1 MELGAK
7 LKLAGA
13 RRTAVPEL
21 WLLREATNGRID
33 PRKGL
38 QHPTPSR
45 SQEVGTIAAL
55 LKDSM
60 NGGRREGQA
69 PYYFNHKDGAPL
81 MFTGIWQEAEYKGDK
96 RIAFAIRVALWLD
109 PE

>member
-38 QHPTPSR
+38 QHPTPL
-45 SQEVGTIAAL
+45 A
-55 LKDSM
+55 KP
-60 NGGRREGQA
+60 GGRG
-69 PYYFNHKDGAPL
+69 PL
-81 MFTGIWQEAEYKGDK
+81 
-96 RIAFAIRVALWLD
+96 L
-109 PE
+109 PC

>member
-1 MELGAK
+1 
-7 LKLAGA
+7 
-13 RRTAVPEL
+13 
-21 WLLREATNGRID
+21 
-33 PRKGL
+33 
-38 QHPTPSR
+38 
-45 SQEVGTIAAL
+45 
-55 LKDSM
+55 M
-60 NGGRREGQA
+60 NSGRREGQA

>member
-21 WLLREATNGRID
+21 WLSNNGRID

-45 SQEVGTIAAL
+45 SPEVGDHCCPADGFYEWREEGGASTL
-55 LKDSM
+55 LFQPQ
-60 NGGRREGQA
+60 GRRA
-69 PYYFNHKDGAPL
+69 AY
-81 MFTGIWQEAEYKGDK
+81 FTGIWQEAEYKGDK
-96 RIAFAIRVALWLD
+96 RIAFAIRVALWPD

>member
-21 WLLREATNGRID
+21 WLPTMDASIPGRVFSIQRPREA
-33 PRKGL
+33 
-38 QHPTPSR
+38 
-45 SQEVGTIAAL
+45 QEVGTIAAL
-55 LKDSM
+55 LTDSM

-96 RIAFAIRVALWLD
+96 RIAFAIRVALWPD

>member
-21 WLLREATNGRID
+21 WLPTMDASIPGRVFSIQ
-33 PRKGL
+33 R
-38 QHPTPSR
+38 PSR

-69 PYYFNHKDGAPL
+69 LFQPQGRRAAYRRHMAG
-81 MFTGIWQEAEYKGDK
+81 AEYKGDK
-96 RIAFAIRVALWLD
+96 RIAFAIRVALWPD

>member
-38 QHPTPSR
+38 QHPTPL
-45 SQEVGTIAAL
+45 A
-55 LKDSM
+55 KP
-60 NGGRREGQA
+60 GGRDHCCPAEGFYEWREEGGASIISTTRTARRLCSQA
-69 PYYFNHKDGAPL
+69 YG
-81 MFTGIWQEAEYKGDK
+81 
-96 RIAFAIRVALWLD
+96 RSRVQGRQAHCVRD
-109 PE
+109 QGRAVA

>member
-38 QHPTPSR
+38 QHPTPL
-45 SQEVGTIAAL
+45 A
-55 LKDSM
+55 KP
-60 NGGRREGQA
+60 GGRDHCCPAEGFYEWREEG
-69 PYYFNHKDGAPL
+69 GASTLLFQPQGRRAAYRRH
-81 MFTGIWQEAEYKGDK
+81 MAGAEYKGDK

>member
-1 MELGAK
+1 MDASI
-7 LKLAGA
+7 
-13 RRTAVPEL
+13 P
-21 WLLREATNGRID
+21 GRVFSIQ
-33 PRKGL
+33 R
-38 QHPTPSR
+38 PSR

-69 PYYFNHKDGAPL
+69 LFQPQGRSAAYVRRHMAG
-81 MFTGIWQEAEYKGDK
+81 AEYKGDK

>member
-45 SQEVGTIAAL
+45 SPEVGDHCCPADGFYEWREEGGASTL
-55 LKDSM
+55 LFQPQ
-60 NGGRREGQA
+60 GRRAAYRRHMAG
-69 PYYFNHKDGAPL
+69 
-81 MFTGIWQEAEYKGDK
+81 AEYKGDK